1 MAVEV
6 RPVVLA
12 RRPLAEVA
20 AFIFD
25 PGSGL
30 SWTGGITSNRPTQ
43 PKPLLPGARA
53 ERTAT
58 FPGGYSA
65 TATFREPTGPS
76 SRPSSRTEPN

>member
-1 MAVEV
+1 MAVEA

-12 RRPLAEVA
+12 RRPRAEVA

-25 PGSGL
+25 PGNGL

-58 FPGGYSA
+58 FPDGYK
-65 TATFREPTGPS
+65 EIPP
-76 SRPSSRTEPN
+76 RPA